1 MNEMCNNP
9 GLQNILV
16 VVRNLL
22 NLVMILAPIINNI
35 FSIYIYI
42 SYEGSR

>member
-22 NLVMILAPIINNI
+22 NLVMILSPIIAI
-35 FSIYIYI
+35 I
-42 SYEGSR
+42 SLAYTF